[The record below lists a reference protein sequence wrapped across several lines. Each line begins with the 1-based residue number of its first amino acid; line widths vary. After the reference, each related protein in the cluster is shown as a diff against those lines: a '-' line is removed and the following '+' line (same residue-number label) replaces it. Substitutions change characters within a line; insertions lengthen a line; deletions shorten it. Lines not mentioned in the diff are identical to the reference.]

1 MLYSIGS
8 KTEGDLIMRKNNKG
22 FTLVELIIVVAII
35 AILAAVFA
43 PMYMKYLEN
52 ARVANDKKIAASY
65 MQAATVAL
73 LDGYAGDTA
82 LTGEWY
88 VFKWGYTTSNTNKM
102 NMHMAEV
109 TKPTDIKHWGSRKPD
124 LQNEVAQTLGFVGE
138 DGKLD
143 ESKIPRPESSAV
155 QYESGGLNSFVFYV
169 NRITGEIIIRGIEG
183 GDKWVTDIGIE
194 KTVTYT
200 SL

>member
-1 MLYSIGS
+1 MM
-8 KTEGDLIMRKNNKG
+8 KKNNKG

-43 PMYMKYLEN
+43 PMYMKYLED

-73 LDGYAGDTA
+73 LDDYAGDTP

-88 VFKWGYTTSNTNKM
+88 VFKWGYTTQNTNKM
-102 NMHMAEV
+102 NMHMAVV
-109 TKPTDIKHWGSRKPD
+109 TKPDDLKDWGDRKSE
-124 LQNEVAQTLGFVGE
+124 LQNKVAQIMGFANE
-138 DGKLD
+138 EGKLD
-143 ESKIPRPESSAV
+143 ESKIPRPESSTV

-169 NRITGEIIIRGIEG
+169 NRTTGEIIIRGIEG
-183 GDKWVTDIGIE
+183 GDKWVTDIGID
-194 KTVTYT
+194 KPVTYT